1 MGPSCK
7 SEVGSTAKLEGAKA
21 ILKVAW
27 QKCERSEVLFAQNV
41 KGLG

>member
-7 SEVGSTAKLEGAKA
+7 PEGGSTAKLGAKA
-21 ILKVAW
+21 IMKVAW